1 MRIKEIYDIS
11 AWMTEQQVWGCPL
24 GKGRSNTHSPPHHL
38 LRPSTYSEKRQGQP
52 SAAAQARDHCSVSR
66 HRPGAPQGRPLSH
79 KGPGGGQ
86 GTRRQGWAP
95 GLRGASSPD
104 AELLGGSP
112 AERGRSQP
120 VAGRAAGRV
129 DSPRS
134 AREAGRGGKGR
145 RLVAGQG
152 VAR

>member
-1 MRIKEIYDIS
+1 MGCRSGAQLAS
-11 AWMTEQQVWGCPL
+11 AGGPEGPRRTE
-24 GKGRSNTHSPPHHL
+24 KG
-38 LRPSTYSEKRQGQP
+38 
-52 SAAAQARDHCSVSR
+52 VVV
-66 HRPGAPQGRPLSH
+66 
-79 KGPGGGQ
+79 GPGGGQ